1 MNTIPASELM
11 IHADGSIF
19 HLRLHPHQLADTV
32 VLVGDPAR
40 VQKISAFFSS
50 VECTQQSREFVSATG
65 AYKGVRM
72 TVLSTGIGTDNID
85 IVVNELDALA
95 NIDLTTRSIKP
106 VHRSL
111 RLVRLGTSGALQPD
125 IPLGTLLL
133 SKISIG
139 FDGLLNW
146 YAGREGVCLA
156 DYEAAFV
163 RHMDWPTGLPAPY
176 FAANSPSL
184 IDLLAPISLQ
194 GMTVSAPGFYGPQGR
209 VLRLPL
215 RDAQLL
221 DKIESFDYRGD
232 RICNFEMEGSA
243 IAGLSA
249 LLGHQSVTVCLI
261 IANRYQKQSN
271 TSYTNLMDN
280 AIEQILDKLAHS

>member
-11 IHADGSIF
+11 LHTDGSIF

-40 VQKISAFFSS
+40 AQRISAFFSS
-50 VECTQQSREFVSATG
+50 LECTQQSREFVSATG
-65 AYKGVRM
+65 TYKGVRM

-95 NIDLTTRSIKP
+95 NIDLTSRSIKP
-106 VHRSL
+106 DHRSL
-111 RLVRLGTSGALQPD
+111 RLVRLGTSGSLQPD
-125 IPLGTLLL
+125 IPIGTLLL

-146 YAGREGVCLA
+146 YARRQSVCLA
-156 DYEAAFV
+156 DYESAFV
-163 RHMDWPTGLPAPY
+163 RHMDWPIGLPAPY
-176 FAANSPSL
+176 FVANTPSL
-184 IDLLAPISLQ
+184 IDLLASISTQ

-215 RDAQLL
+215 RDPRLL
-221 DKIESFDYRGD
+221 EKIESFRYKGD

-249 LLGHQSVTVCLI
+249 LLGHQSATICLI

-271 TSYTNLMDN
+271 TSYTNLMDQ
-280 AIEQILDKLAHS
+280 AIEQVLDTLASS

>member
-1 MNTIPASELM
+1 MKTIPASELM
-11 IHADGSIF
+11 VHADGSIF
-19 HLRLHPHQLADTV
+19 HLHLRPEQLADTV
-32 VLVGDPAR
+32 VLVGDPGRAQR
-40 VQKISAFFSS
+40 IATFFNT
-50 VECTQQSREFVSATG
+50 VESRQQSREFVSATG
-65 AYKGVRM
+65 NYKGTRM

-85 IVVNELDALA
+85 IVLNELDALA
-95 NIDLTTRSIKP
+95 NIDLTTRCIKTD
-106 VHRSL
+106 HRSL

-125 IPLGTLLL
+125 IPIGSLIL

-146 YAGREGVCLA
+146 YAGRDRWCLA

-163 RHMDWPTGLPAPY
+163 AHMDWPSGLPAPY
-176 FAANSPSL
+176 FAANDPQL
-184 IDLLAPISLQ
+184 TDLLLPLSTP

-215 RDAQLL
+215 RDPRLL
-221 DKIESFDYRGD
+221 DKIESFRYQGD

-249 LLGHQSVTVCLI
+249 LLGHQSATICLI

-271 TSYTNLMDN
+271 TSYLSLMDQV
-280 AIEQILDKLAHS
+280 IEQVLDRLAGL